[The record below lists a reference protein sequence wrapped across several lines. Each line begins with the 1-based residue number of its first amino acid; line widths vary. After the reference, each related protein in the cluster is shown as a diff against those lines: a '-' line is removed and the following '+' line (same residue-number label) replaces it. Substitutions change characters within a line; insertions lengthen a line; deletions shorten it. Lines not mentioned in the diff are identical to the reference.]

1 MGGVAVVTHM
11 SKQSMNRDALEKF
24 RSNLHEND
32 MLKVREFAGIAGLT
46 ARAVSEKCQAG
57 EITYYDHG
65 QKSIRIRWG
74 DGKKYLGAQRVEAI
88 L

>member
-1 MGGVAVVTHM
+1 
-11 SKQSMNRDALEKF
+11 MNKDALEKF
-24 RSNLHEND
+24 RSQLHEND

-46 ARAVSEKCQAG
+46 ARAVIAKCQAG
-57 EITYYDHG
+57 EIAHYVHG

-74 DGKKYLGAQRVEAI
+74 DGKKYLRAQRVEAI